1 MDNSVGEEVA
11 MRTLVMILAYNEEA
25 SIGGVIA
32 QVREHLPGADIL
44 VIDGYSKDQTFEC
57 ALRANV
63 HAIRVP
69 SAYGIGGAVEA
80 GFLFAQRGGYDV
92 LARLDGD
99 GQHDARDLARIVL
112 LVAAGQADMIVGSR
126 YAQSREYRN
135 TLTRSIGITLFATLV
150 SWLTGKRFTDTTSG
164 LMAVNRAVI
173 QYVAVD
179 YPFDYS
185 EVEAIVILHRAGF
198 DVQELPVTMRRWA
211 TGRSS
216 FTMLRAF
223 FYMFKGLLSVSLET
237 LRRVPSRRAE
247 V

>member
-1 MDNSVGEEVA
+1 
-11 MRTLVMILAYNEEA
+11 MRTLVMVPVYNEET
-25 SIGGVIA
+25 SIDGVID

-44 VIDGYSKDQTFEC
+44 VIDGYSKDKTFERV
-57 ALRANV
+57 LRANV

-69 SAYGIGGAVEA
+69 STYGIGGAVEA
-80 GFLFAQRGGYDV
+80 GFLFAHRGGYGV

-99 GQHDARDLARIVL
+99 GQHDARDLARIVQM
-112 LVAAGQADMIVGSR
+112 VAAGQADMIIGSR
-126 YAQSREYRN
+126 YAQRREYRN

-164 LMAVNRAVI
+164 LMAVNWDVI
-173 QYVAVD
+173 RYVAVD

-198 DVQELPVTMRRWA
+198 DVQELPVTMQQRA

-216 FTMLRAF
+216 FTALRAF
-223 FYMFKGLLSVSLET
+223 FYVFKGLLSISLEI
-237 LRRVPSRRAE
+237 LRRVPPRRAE